1 MGYYDCWPF
10 RIIQNSKC
18 SRFNSKY
25 LCPSAEAVKAFSLD
39 WSNEANWLGPP
50 IYLSFKYL
58 KHFALVHLE
67 LKGFWC
73 YLVGHQLHSGL
84 SFSTKKQVYKDV
96 FRMYYSGC
104 VIFAEYSVRTRR
116 LWGVFHRLKK
126 LWLAGYGFMFKSEI
140 NYSDNSNYYYQ
151 TSNSLVTRK
160 YSAVLFILQIW

>member
-39 WSNEANWLGPP
+39 WSNEANWLVPP

-104 VIFAEYSVRTRR
+104 IIQDVLYLRSTVLEQGDYEGSFIGSKNFDSQVMA
-116 LWGVFHRLKK
+116 LCLKVK
-126 LWLAGYGFMFKSEI
+126 
-140 NYSDNSNYYYQ
+140 
-151 TSNSLVTRK
+151 
-160 YSAVLFILQIW
+160 